1 MFIYLLLLLFSYLFI
16 AFWLNY
22 FLVAS
27 VSVLVSVEGML
38 FKSFFKFLMILIASL
53 SSEVLDLLI
62 SISLVIYLLLYNKIK
77 IKTEIE
83 INK

>member
-62 SISLVIYLLLYNKIK
+62 SISFVIYLLLYN
-77 IKTEIE
+77 
-83 INK
+83 